1 MNKTG
6 ARERIPK
13 RLVIVGLF
21 VALLL
26 LILGFYPP
34 LFRQVVMAPPLWL
47 VREVLVVFRGS
58 QASVMSNW
66 DYYSNLVNAEKE
78 NEALKKEVTLLSSR
92 LVRARGLFYENARL
106 KALLGLK
113 NRISVPGRPCRV
125 LADNP
130 TVGHRTILLDCGSKD
145 GIRLKDGVL
154 GPSGV
159 VGFVVKVFP
168 GFSQVLWVEDAFFA
182 MEGLLP
188 RSGQKGIVEGRGVGR
203 PLSLSYIPILTPVQK
218 GEMIVTSGEDGYF
231 PPGERIGVVR
241 SVAPDTDLLFHRV
254 ELLPAESLSSL
265 DVAYVLTPGKNWVKY
280 PLQWGGSGK

>member
-1 MNKTG
+1 VNKTG
-6 ARERIPK
+6 ARERYPK
-13 RLVIVGLF
+13 RLVIAGLF

-26 LILGFYPP
+26 VVLGFYPP
-34 LFRQVVMAPPLWL
+34 LFKQVVMAPPMWL
-47 VREVLVVFRGS
+47 VRESLVVFRGT
-58 QASVMSNW
+58 QISVVSGW
-66 DYYSNLVNAEKE
+66 EYFSNLWDAEKE
-78 NEALKKEVTLLSSR
+78 NQALKKEVALLSAR
-92 LVRARGLFYENARL
+92 LEKSRGLFYENARL

-113 NRISVPGRPCRV
+113 SRISAPGRPCRV

-145 GIRLKDGVL
+145 GIRVKDGVL

-168 GFSQVLWVEDAFFA
+168 GFSQVLWIEDAFFA

-203 PLSLSYIPILTPVQK
+203 ALALNYIPILTPVQK

-241 SVAPDTDLLFHRV
+241 TVTPDTDLLFHHV
-254 ELLPAESLSSL
+254 EFLPAESLSEL
-265 DVAYVLTPGKNWVKY
+265 DVAYVLTPEKNWVQY
-280 PLQWGGSGK
+280 HLQWGSAK